1 MNKEQ
6 TNGLKNKERSV
17 KQTNGLPN
25 KQTNGQT
32 NILLFKPREIEDL
45 ISWPLSH
52 SNINSTQQNITL
64 PN

>member
-25 KQTNGQT
+25 NKQTDKQT
-32 NILLFKPREIEDL
+32 FYFLSRGKIEDL

-52 SNINSTQQNITL
+52 SNINSTQQNIAL